1 MKKEFDVIQL
11 DVPLFI
17 RILEYVN
24 EEVKDDVE
32 IHVITQNILELC
44 KGEPLQMDSY
54 YKIIENPDKMYQ
66 QENPNNKIDNVYA
79 IKDTND
85 DKDYVEKD
93 DPDNDNDN
101 DDDEKKSKEEEKD
114 DKIEEIKEN
123 FYRIFKKIE

>member
-93 DPDNDNDN
+93 ESDSENNDNDT
-101 DDDEKKSKEEEKD
+101 SKNEEKE
-114 DKIEEIKEN
+114 DKIKEIKEN
-123 FYRIFKKIE
+123 FYRFFKKIE

>member
-1 MKKEFDVIQL
+1 MKKELDVIQL

-24 EEVKDDVE
+24 EDVKDDVE
-32 IHVITQNILELC
+32 IHVITQNILELS
-44 KGEPLQMDSY
+44 KDKPLQMDSY
-54 YKIIENPDKMYQ
+54 YKIIENQDKKYQ

-93 DPDNDNDN
+93 EYDGENNDNDT
-101 DDDEKKSKEEEKD
+101 SKNEEKE
-114 DKIEEIKEN
+114 DKIKEIKEN
-123 FYRIFKKIE
+123 FYRFFKKIE

>member
-1 MKKEFDVIQL
+1 MKKELDVIKL

-24 EEVKDDVE
+24 EDVKDDVE
-32 IHVITQNILELC
+32 IHIITQNILELS
-44 KGEPLQMDSY
+44 KDKPLQMDSY
-54 YKIIENPDKMYQ
+54 YKIIENEDKKYQ

-93 DPDNDNDN
+93 ESDGENNDNDT
-101 DDDEKKSKEEEKD
+101 SKNEEKE
-114 DKIEEIKEN
+114 DKIKEIKEN
-123 FYRIFKKIE
+123 FYRFFKKIE

>member
-1 MKKEFDVIQL
+1 MKKELDVIQL

-32 IHVITQNILELC
+32 IHIITQNILELC
-44 KGEPLQMDSY
+44 KGKPLQMDSY
-54 YKIIENPDKMYQ
+54 YKIIENPDKKYQ

-93 DPDNDNDN
+93 ESDGENNDNDT
-101 DDDEKKSKEEEKD
+101 SKNEEKE
-114 DKIEEIKEN
+114 DKIKEIKEN
-123 FYRIFKKIE
+123 FYRFFKKIE

>member
-1 MKKEFDVIQL
+1 MKKELDVIQL

-24 EEVKDDVE
+24 EDVKDDVE
-32 IHVITQNILELC
+32 IHIITQNILELC
-44 KGEPLQMDSY
+44 KGKPLQMDSY
-54 YKIIENPDKMYQ
+54 YKIIENQDKKYQ

-93 DPDNDNDN
+93 ESDGENNDNDT
-101 DDDEKKSKEEEKD
+101 SKNEEKE
-114 DKIEEIKEN
+114 DKIKEIKEN
-123 FYRIFKKIE
+123 FYRLFKKIE

>member
-44 KGEPLQMDSY
+44 KGKPLQMDSY
-54 YKIIENPDKMYQ
+54 NKIIENPDKMYQ

-93 DPDNDNDN
+93 ESDGENNDNDT
-101 DDDEKKSKEEEKD
+101 SKNEEKE
-114 DKIEEIKEN
+114 DKTEEIKEN

>member
-1 MKKEFDVIQL
+1 MKKELDVIQL

-44 KGEPLQMDSY
+44 KGKPLQMDSY
-54 YKIIENPDKMYQ
+54 YKIIENQDKKYQ

-93 DPDNDNDN
+93 ESDGENNDNDT
-101 DDDEKKSKEEEKD
+101 SKNEEKE
-114 DKIEEIKEN
+114 DKTEEIKEN

>member
-44 KGEPLQMDSY
+44 KGKPLQMDSY

-93 DPDNDNDN
+93 ESDGENNDNDT
-101 DDDEKKSKEEEKD
+101 SKNEEKE
-114 DKIEEIKEN
+114 DKTEEIKEN

>member
-17 RILEYVN
+17 RIMEYVN

-44 KGEPLQMDSY
+44 KGKPLQMDSY
-54 YKIIENPDKMYQ
+54 YKIIENQDKKYQ

-93 DPDNDNDN
+93 ESDGENNDNDT
-101 DDDEKKSKEEEKD
+101 SKNEEKE
-114 DKIEEIKEN
+114 DKTEEIKEN

>member
-1 MKKEFDVIQL
+1 MKKELDVIQL

-44 KGEPLQMDSY
+44 KGKPLQMDSY

-93 DPDNDNDN
+93 ESDGENNDNDT
-101 DDDEKKSKEEEKD
+101 SKNEEKE
-114 DKIEEIKEN
+114 DKTEEIKEN
-123 FYRIFKKIE
+123 FYRILKKIE

>member
-1 MKKEFDVIQL
+1 MKKELDVIQL

-44 KGEPLQMDSY
+44 KGKPLQMDSY

-85 DKDYVEKD
+85 DKDYVEKGG
-93 DPDNDNDN
+93 PDNDD

-123 FYRIFKKIE
+123 FYRILKKIE

>member
-1 MKKEFDVIQL
+1 MKKELDVIRL

-44 KGEPLQMDSY
+44 KGKPLQMDSY
-54 YKIIENPDKMYQ
+54 YKIIENQDKKYQ

-93 DPDNDNDN
+93 ESDGENNDNDT
-101 DDDEKKSKEEEKD
+101 SKNEEKE
-114 DKIEEIKEN
+114 DKTEEIKEN

>member
-1 MKKEFDVIQL
+1 MKKELDVIRL

-32 IHVITQNILELC
+32 IHIITQNILELC
-44 KGEPLQMDSY
+44 KGKPLQMDSY
-54 YKIIENPDKMYQ
+54 YKIIENQDKKYQ

-93 DPDNDNDN
+93 ESDGENNDNDT
-101 DDDEKKSKEEEKD
+101 SKNEEKE
-114 DKIEEIKEN
+114 DKTEEIKEN

>member
-1 MKKEFDVIQL
+1 MKKELDVIQL

-24 EEVKDDVE
+24 EDVKDDVE

-93 DPDNDNDN
+93 GPDNDD

-123 FYRIFKKIE
+123 FYRILKKIE

>member
-1 MKKEFDVIQL
+1 MKKELDVIQL

-44 KGEPLQMDSY
+44 KGKPLQMDSY

-93 DPDNDNDN
+93 ESDGENNDNDT
-101 DDDEKKSKEEEKD
+101 SKNEEKE
-114 DKIEEIKEN
+114 DKIKEIKEN
-123 FYRIFKKIE
+123 FYRFFKKIE

>member
-1 MKKEFDVIQL
+1 
-11 DVPLFI
+11 
-17 RILEYVN
+17 
-24 EEVKDDVE
+24 
-32 IHVITQNILELC
+32 
-44 KGEPLQMDSY
+44 MDSY

-93 DPDNDNDN
+93 GPDND

-123 FYRIFKKIE
+123 FYRILKKIE

>member
-1 MKKEFDVIQL
+1 MKKELDVIQL

-32 IHVITQNILELC
+32 IHIITQNILELC
-44 KGEPLQMDSY
+44 KGKPLQMDSY

-93 DPDNDNDN
+93 ESDGENNDNDT
-101 DDDEKKSKEEEKD
+101 SKNEEKE
-114 DKIEEIKEN
+114 DKIKEIKEN
-123 FYRIFKKIE
+123 FYRLFKKIE

>member
-1 MKKEFDVIQL
+1 MKKELDVIQL

-32 IHVITQNILELC
+32 IHIITQNILELC
-44 KGEPLQMDSY
+44 KGKPLQMDSY

-93 DPDNDNDN
+93 VPDNDV
-101 DDDEKKSKEEEKD
+101 DDEKSKEEEKD
-114 DKIEEIKEN
+114 DKIKEN
-123 FYRIFKKIE
+123 FYRILKKIE

>member
-1 MKKEFDVIQL
+1 MKKELDVIQL

-93 DPDNDNDN
+93 ESDSENNDNDT
-101 DDDEKKSKEEEKD
+101 SKNEEKE
-114 DKIEEIKEN
+114 DKIKEIKEN
-123 FYRIFKKIE
+123 FYRFFKKIE